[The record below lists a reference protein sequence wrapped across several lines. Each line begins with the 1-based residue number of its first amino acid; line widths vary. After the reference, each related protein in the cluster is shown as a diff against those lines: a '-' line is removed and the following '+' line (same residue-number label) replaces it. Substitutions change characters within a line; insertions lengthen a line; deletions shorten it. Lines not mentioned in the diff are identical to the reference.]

1 MTYLLDLSTLLALLW
16 ETHEFNER
24 VTRWQE
30 NQSLAVCPITELGF
44 LRISTQPSFGLS
56 PAEARRL
63 LGEWKNATA
72 GFYSLRLDCFGRGRA
87 AEQRQ
92 NHGFLSGQPGCQ
104 TWLGMGHIGCRRQTS
119 GVISYSAMNLELKH
133 FPNPARCRKSRAG
146 RSLAAPVSPPEII
159 FVASLCERRH

>member
-1 MTYLLDLSTLLALLW
+1 MTYLLDVSTLLALLW

-63 LGEWKNATA
+63 LREWKNARKPFFVSCDLAPLDGEEPPSGGKTTDFYLA
-72 GFYSLRLDCFGRGRA
+72 G
-87 AEQRQ
+87 
-92 NHGFLSGQPGCQ
+92 
-104 TWLGMGHIGCRRQTS
+104 
-119 GVISYSAMNLELKH
+119 
-133 FPNPARCRKSRAG
+133 
-146 RSLAAPVSPPEII
+146 LAAKHGMKWATLDGGVKHPAAFLIPE
-159 FVASLCERRH
+159 SL

>member
-63 LGEWKNATA
+63 LGEWKNARQPVFIPCDLTVLA
-72 GFYSLRLDCFGRGRA
+72 GEEPPNSGKTTDFYLA
-87 AEQRQ
+87 
-92 NHGFLSGQPGCQ
+92 
-104 TWLGMGHIGCRRQTS
+104 
-119 GVISYSAMNLELKH
+119 
-133 FPNPARCRKSRAG
+133 
-146 RSLAAPVSPPEII
+146 SLAAKHGLEWATLDAGVKHP
-159 FVASLCERRH
+159 ASFLIPQ

>member
-1 MTYLLDLSTLLALLW
+1 MTYLLDVSTLLALLW

-63 LGEWKNATA
+63 LGN
-72 GFYSLRLDCFGRGRA
+72 GRTRDS
-87 AEQRQ
+87 R
-92 NHGFLSGQPGCQ
+92 FL
-104 TWLGMGHIGCRRQTS
+104 
-119 GVISYSAMNLELKH
+119 
-133 FPNPARCRKSRAG
+133 FP
-146 RSLAAPVSPPEII
+146 VT
-159 FVASLCERRH
+159 

>member
-1 MTYLLDLSTLLALLW
+1 MTDLLDVSTLLALLW

-63 LGEWKNATA
+63 LGEWKNAH
-72 GFYSLRLDCFGRGRA
+72 SR
-87 AEQRQ
+87 
-92 NHGFLSGQPGCQ
+92 FL
-104 TWLGMGHIGCRRQTS
+104 
-119 GVISYSAMNLELKH
+119 
-133 FPNPARCRKSRAG
+133 FPAT
-146 RSLAAPVSPPEII
+146 
-159 FVASLCERRH
+159 